1 MAAEE
6 IIMEEEAPRY
16 LLDTNIVSELIKPD
30 ASFSVVQKI
39 SEHNSDCA
47 ICAPAWQEL
56 QFGVELL
63 QDGAQKAFL
72 KKFVEELCGDFKILN
87 YSKKAAEAH
96 AKLRAQLQKI
106 GKPTQHFDS
115 MIAAVALANRMI
127 LVTGNAKHFAAIQKA
142 SGLQV
147 ENWLE

>member
-6 IIMEEEAPRY
+6 IIIEEAPRY

-30 ASFSVVQKI
+30 ASFSVIQKI
-39 SEHNSDCA
+39 AEHNSDCA
-47 ICAPAWQEL
+47 ICAPVWQEL

-72 KKFVEELCGDFKILN
+72 KKFVEELPSDFKILN
-87 YSKKAAEAH
+87 YTKKAAEAH
-96 AKLRAQLQKI
+96 AKLRARLQKI
-106 GKPTQHFDS
+106 GKPTQLFDS

-127 LVTGNAKHFAAIQKA
+127 LVTGNTKHFSAIQKA

-147 ENWLE
+147 ENWFE

>member
-6 IIMEEEAPRY
+6 MEQEAPHY

-39 SEHNSDCA
+39 AEHNSDCA
-47 ICAPAWQEL
+47 ICAPVWQEL

-72 KKFVEELCGDFKILN
+72 KRFVEELC
-87 YSKKAAEAH
+87 
-96 AKLRAQLQKI
+96 
-106 GKPTQHFDS
+106 
-115 MIAAVALANRMI
+115 
-127 LVTGNAKHFAAIQKA
+127 
-142 SGLQV
+142 
-147 ENWLE
+147 W

>member
-6 IIMEEEAPRY
+6 IIIEEAPRY